1 MSAPSRSGGGGG
13 GGTAVEARAG
23 EVQVRIPLST
33 PDIGDDEREAVMA
46 VLGTDRLSL
55 GPVIGEFERRLAEW
69 AGVEHAVAASS
80 GTAALHMAVRALG
93 LRGGDEVITTP
104 FSFIASSNCLLYEGA
119 KPVFVDVERD
129 TLNIDP
135 DQVRTAITPLTR
147 GILAV
152 DIFGHPADWDALRSL
167 ASEFE
172 LALIED
178 SAEALGSTYRGRPAG
193 GLADV
198 GVFGFYPN
206 KQITTGEGG
215 AFVTNDGELAEMA
228 RSLANHGRE
237 ETGDQWNEHRR
248 LGYNYRLS
256 EIACALGIAQLDRLE
271 ELMERRARVAGWY
284 RERLAKID
292 AITLP
297 DARDDVRLSW
307 FVYVVRLDGG
317 YSRSDR
323 DRIIDELRARGIGC
337 RNYFPP
343 IHLQPLFRET
353 YGYAP
358 GDFPITEAV
367 AERTIALPFF
377 AALTEN
383 EVVEVVE
390 TLGAVI

>member
-1 MSAPSRSGGGGG
+1 MSAPSRGGGGGG

-23 EVQVRIPLST
+23 EAQVRIPLST

-215 AFVTNDGELAEMA
+215 AFVTNDRELAEMA

-237 ETGDQWNEHRR
+237 ETGDLWNEHRR

-256 EIACALGIAQLDRLE
+256 EIACALGIAQLDRLA

-343 IHLQPLFRET
+343 IHLQPFFRET

-383 EVVEVVE
+383 EVAEVVE